1 MVKFTL
7 KGGDNMSYANYE
19 TLVADVVKDFD
30 FDKVSD
36 LSKDEFT
43 KLLSKAIGKSIE
55 SNLSKSFIEEVVT
68 DYISRELKMR

>member
-1 MVKFTL
+1 
-7 KGGDNMSYANYE
+7 MSYQNYDS
-19 TLVADVVKDFD
+19 LVADVVKDFN

-68 DYISRELKMR
+68 DQFRRASR

>member
-1 MVKFTL
+1 
-7 KGGDNMSYANYE
+7 MSYANYE

>member
-1 MVKFTL
+1 
-7 KGGDNMSYANYE
+7 MSYANYE
-19 TLVADVVKDFD
+19 SLVADVVKDFD

-68 DYISRELKMR
+68 DQFRREARSR